1 MKSKTTRYAF
11 IVSAVLALSVTLF
24 IAGCKYSSSGSS
36 STSSTTQEPPGLPP
50 DPGPA
55 GKTTLG
61 GIITNPDGIRDDIYR
76 YIVINHQDSERVREA
91 LFQYARVMQN
101 ALLDADDKQKSVTH
115 GEEISKASECL
126 TYVLGNDLSA
136 ARMSDSTK
144 RDLRPII
151 LNTDAR
157 NTAYLAYNKLL
168 GGEDFPG
175 TPASEI
181 ASTCDFDPST
191 LPN

>member
-1 MKSKTTRYAF
+1 MKSKTTRYTL
-11 IVSAVLALSVTLF
+11 ISAILVVGIALV
-24 IAGCKYSSSGSS
+24 IAGCKFYSPGSS
-36 STSSTTQEPPGLPP
+36 SAPSVAQEPPGLPP

-55 GKTTLG
+55 GKATLG

-76 YIVINHQDSERVREA
+76 YIVINHQDSEKVREA
-91 LFQYARVMQN
+91 LFQYARVIQN
-101 ALLDADDKQKSVTH
+101 ALLDAGDKQKSVIH
-115 GEEISKASECL
+115 GEEVSKASECL
-126 TYVLGNDLSA
+126 TYILGNDLAA
-136 ARMSDSTK
+136 ARMSDSMK

-168 GGEDFPG
+168 GGENFPG

-181 ASTCDFDPST
+181 ASACTFDPST